1 MAKRS
6 ILGISLT
13 ENERADL
20 DRYAK
25 TCGMT
30 TAAWA
35 KASLLR
41 DSNVPAQT
49 EPRRTAPA
57 GTVKSSHKPGC
68 SCLMCKPLKPPP
80 DAEWKAKHR

>member
-1 MAKRS
+1 MAERN

-13 ENERADL
+13 PDERKTL
-20 DRYAK
+20 DTHAASF
-25 TCGMT
+25 GLT
-30 TAAWA
+30 TALWA
-35 KASLLR
+35 KRVLLGLPTR
-41 DSNVPAQT
+41 AED
-49 EPRRTAPA
+49 RRTAPA